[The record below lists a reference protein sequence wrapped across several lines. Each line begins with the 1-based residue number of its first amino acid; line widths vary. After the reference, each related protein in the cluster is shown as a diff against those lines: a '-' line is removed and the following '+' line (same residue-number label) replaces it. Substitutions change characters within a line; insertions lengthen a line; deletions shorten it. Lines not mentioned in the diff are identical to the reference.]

1 MDPIFLSL
9 LTFCLG
15 LFVGHRLTLSRDRR
29 KDFNEVAQPLR
40 EILLKER
47 CGPSPNSAGIGKV
60 DADRL
65 ESVIPIWKRS
75 SFKKAWEAYC
85 KSKEEIFQ
93 DPIGQPFYKNP
104 ENIISHI
111 DNVLNYTKRQ

>member
-1 MDPIFLSL
+1 MDPSFLSL

-15 LFVGHRLTLSRDRR
+15 LLVGHRLTLSREKR
-29 KDFNEVAQPLR
+29 KEFNEIAQALR

-47 CGPSPNSAGIGKV
+47 SGPSPNSAGIGKI
-60 DADRL
+60 DADHL
-65 ESVIPIWKRS
+65 ESAMPTWKRS
-75 SFKKAWEAYC
+75 SFRKTWEAYR
-85 KSKEEIFQ
+85 KSKEETFQ
-93 DPIGQPFYKNP
+93 DSVGQPFYKNP